1 MCIHKH
7 RHTKSWEYN
16 SVVKWEVYH
25 LQRSVFNPQN
35 RINTHTQPK
44 ITFRIQVGDVTPFAV
59 SLSSIYKALDLTPFP
74 HKPVVGIHICN
85 PSIQEV
91 MAEISVPQSHPWL
104 HDEFK
109 ANLDYMTTCL
119 KKQTKEV

>member
-1 MCIHKH
+1 MGGLSLTKVCIQ
-7 RHTKSWEYN
+7 SPE
-16 SVVKWEVYH
+16 
-25 LQRSVFNPQN
+25 QN
-35 RINTHTQPK
+35 QHTHTQPK

-74 HKPVVGIHICN
+74 HKPAVGIHICN